1 MLHKSWERR
10 AKSLCGA
17 MVNTLQLE
25 DNKALSLRYLSR
37 LAPHK
42 EVAEELA
49 GWAAWVP
56 GNKSKLTGGWAP
68 GGIEDALQG
77 MGHQEH
83 L

>member
-1 MLHKSWERR
+1 MTAQSPQ
-10 AKSLCGA
+10 G
-17 MVNTLQLE
+17 TLPPG
-25 DNKALSLRYLSR
+25 YLSR

-42 EVAEELA
+42 EVAEKLA

-56 GNKSKLTGGWAP
+56 GNKSKLTGSWAP